1 MTVENCYAAPSVT
14 HLSASLAPAV
24 QLTALAALP
33 PYNVDCNLIHAV
45 QEAMAAAEADAA
57 DSRQVADAA
66 AAAAEPADS
75 PATAAVE
82 PRGVLRTLA
91 QRLGLSHSA
100 ADSAAES
107 DGAPQPAPQQQRA
120 DAEQAAAEHV
130 AAAEAQV
137 EANPGGVAAA
147 LEQRDE
153 LLSAGIDMSSGAAE
167 APATVATAAEGSA
180 AASGKPA
187 PPEWAAFVAAQAPQQ
202 QPHAGARS
210 FAGQSQLLLAV
221 TCEWLRQRLHT
232 LRLQLA
238 SQARPS

>member
-1 MTVENCYAAPSVT
+1 
-14 HLSASLAPAV
+14 
-24 QLTALAALP
+24 
-33 PYNVDCNLIHAV
+33 
-45 QEAMAAAEADAA
+45 MAAAEADAA

-66 AAAAEPADS
+66 AAAEPADS
-75 PATAAVE
+75 PVTAAVE
-82 PRGVLRTLA
+82 PGGVLRTLA
-91 QRLGLSHSA
+91 QRLGLSDSA

-107 DGAPQPAPQQQRA
+107 DGAPQPAQQQQQRA

-153 LLSAGIDMSSGAAE
+153 LLSAGIDVSSGAAE

-202 QPHAGARS
+202 QPHAGAQS
-210 FAGQSQLLLAV
+210 FAGQSQPLLAV
-221 TCEWLRQRLHT
+221 PCEWLCQRMHT
-232 LRLQLA
+232 SRLQLG